1 MFVTQVSDSPTHSFL
16 VQVMS
21 SILKRNPMGFIAVVF
36 LISIC
41 SSSSQAD
48 EGMWL
53 FNNLPK
59 EHLKTKHGFEPG
71 DEWADRLMKSC
82 VRFNVDGSASFI
94 SSNGLVLTNHH
105 VAFDTLSKLSNEE
118 NNYAKDGFLARS
130 MDGELKAPDL
140 ELNQLQKISDV
151 TEKVN
156 SAVTSEMSPGD
167 AATARR
173 ARIGEIESAAK
184 EESGLRSDVV
194 TLYGGGQYHLYQYK
208 KYTDVRLVWAPE
220 ASIAFFGG
228 DADNFEYPRFNL
240 DATIFR
246 VYEDGK
252 PANIEHFLKWS
263 ENGPEENELVFVA
276 GNPGRTSRIYTTA
289 ALKFQRDVRMP
300 YVLDYIRRREVLLQ
314 QFGLGGPEMERIAK
328 IQLFGMQNS
337 RKAYMGMLQGLQ
349 DPGMMASANEA
360 EKKLLEKVGSTEE
373 LKDYA
378 SAWDEISD
386 VQKRKA
392 EMQGQGVL
400 IRTRMFGI
408 AQTIVQM
415 AMEDE
420 KPSNERLA
428 EFQDSGRES
437 LELQLFSA
445 APIHKELQQA
455 TLADEIARMCEIRG
469 ADDELCQKILAG
481 KNPIDRA
488 SELILGSKLD
498 DPEARQQIA
507 AGGIEA
513 VKGSG
518 DPLIQLAL
526 LVDDK
531 VRADRKVSEELGEIE
546 KQAYAKISKVLF
558 AANGTS
564 VYPDATFTLRLAFG
578 PVVGYEEKGQSI
590 PAFTDISG
598 TFAHEKPGQKDFELP
613 ETWTSAR
620 EKIPGGT
627 RMNFVCTA
635 DIIGGNSG
643 SPVVNKD
650 LEVVGLIFDGNI
662 QSLIADYAY
671 SDKQG
676 RSVSVHSNAI
686 RESLRYVYDAEF
698 LADQLG
704 K

>member
-1 MFVTQVSDSPTHSFL
+1 
-16 VQVMS
+16 MS
-21 SILKRNPMGFIAVVF
+21 KNLKRSLFGILAVALLGSF
-36 LISIC
+36 C
-41 SSSSQAD
+41 STQSSAD

-59 EHLKTKHGFEPG
+59 EHLKSKHGFEPG
-71 DEWADRLMKSC
+71 DEWADKLMKSC
-82 VRFNVDGSASFI
+82 VRFNVGGSASFI

-105 VAFDTLSKLSNEE
+105 VAFDTLSKLSNDE
-118 NNYAKDGFLARS
+118 NNYAEDGFLARS

-140 ELNQLQKISDV
+140 ELNQLQKITDV
-151 TEKVN
+151 TEEVN
-156 SAVTSEMSPGD
+156 SAVSVDLSPGD
-167 AATARR
+167 AAKARR
-173 ARIGEIESAAK
+173 AKIGEIESAAK
-184 EESGLRSDVV
+184 KESGLRSDVV

-252 PANIEHFLKWS
+252 PAKIEHFLKWS
-263 ENGPEENELVFVA
+263 EDGPQENELVFVA
-276 GNPGRTSRIYTTA
+276 GNPGRTSRIFTTA

-300 YVLDYIRRREVLLQ
+300 YILDFIRRREILLQ
-314 QFGLGGPEMERIAK
+314 QFGLGGKELERIAK
-328 IQLFGMQNS
+328 DQLFGMQNS

-349 DPGMMASANEA
+349 NPGMMAQATAA
-360 EKKLLEKVGSTEE
+360 EKKLLETVGSTEE
-373 LKDYA
+373 LKDYGA
-378 SAWDEISD
+378 AWDEIAN

-392 EMQGQGVL
+392 ESQGQGVL
-400 IRTRMFGI
+400 IRTRMFLI
-408 AQTIVQM
+408 AQQLVQM
-415 AMEDE
+415 ATEDQ

-428 EFQDSGRES
+428 EFQESGRES
-437 LELQLFSA
+437 LEQQLFST
-445 APIHKELQQA
+445 APIYKELQQA

-469 ADDELCQKILAG
+469 ADDELCQTILAG

-498 DPEARQQIA
+498 ETDVRQKIA
-507 AGGIEA
+507 SGGIEA
-513 VKGSG
+513 IKSSK

-526 LVDDK
+526 AVDDK
-531 VRADRKVSEELGEIE
+531 VRADRIESEELGEIE

-578 PVVGYEEKGQSI
+578 PVVGYEEKGKSI
-590 PAFTDISG
+590 PAFTDVSG
-598 TFAHEKPGQKDFELP
+598 TFAHEKEDTKDFELP
-613 ETWTSAR
+613 ETWTAAR
-620 EKIPGGT
+620 DKIPGGT

-650 LEVVGLIFDGNI
+650 LELVGLIFDGNI
-662 QSLIADYAY
+662 QSLVADYAY
-671 SDKQG
+671 TDEQG

>member
-1 MFVTQVSDSPTHSFL
+1 
-16 VQVMS
+16 MS
-21 SILKRNPMGFIAVVF
+21 KNLKRSLFGILAVALLGSF
-36 LISIC
+36 C
-41 SSSSQAD
+41 STQSSAD

-59 EHLKTKHGFEPG
+59 EHLKSKHGFEPG
-71 DEWADRLMKSC
+71 DEWADKLMKSC
-82 VRFNVDGSASFI
+82 VRFNVGGSASFI

-105 VAFDTLSKLSNEE
+105 VAFDTLSKLSNDE
-118 NNYAKDGFLARS
+118 NNYAEDGFLARS

-140 ELNQLQKISDV
+140 ELNQLLKITDV
-151 TEKVN
+151 TEEVN
-156 SAVTSEMSPGD
+156 SAVSADLSPGD
-167 AATARR
+167 AAKARR
-173 ARIGEIESAAK
+173 AKIGEIESAAK
-184 EESGLRSDVV
+184 KESGLRSDVV

-252 PANIEHFLKWS
+252 PAKIEHFLKWS
-263 ENGPEENELVFVA
+263 EDGPQENELVFVA
-276 GNPGRTSRIYTTA
+276 GNPGRTSRIFTTA

-300 YVLDYIRRREVLLQ
+300 YILDFIRRREILLQ
-314 QFGLGGPEMERIAK
+314 QFGLGGKELERIAK
-328 IQLFGMQNS
+328 DQLFGMQNS

-349 DPGMMASANEA
+349 NPGMMAQATAA
-360 EKKLLEKVGSTEE
+360 EKKLLETVGSTEE
-373 LKDYA
+373 LKDYGA
-378 SAWDEISD
+378 AWDEIAN

-392 EMQGQGVL
+392 ESQGQGVL
-400 IRTRMFGI
+400 IRTRMFLI
-408 AQTIVQM
+408 AQQLVQM
-415 AMEDE
+415 ATEDQ

-428 EFQDSGRES
+428 EFQESGRES
-437 LELQLFSA
+437 LEQQLFST
-445 APIHKELQQA
+445 APIYKELQQA

-469 ADDELCQKILAG
+469 ADDELCQTILAG

-498 DPEARQQIA
+498 ETDVRQKIA
-507 AGGIEA
+507 SGGIEA
-513 VKGSG
+513 IKSSK

-526 LVDDK
+526 AVDDK
-531 VRADRKVSEELGEIE
+531 VRADRIESEELGEIE

-578 PVVGYEEKGQSI
+578 PVVGYEEKGKSI
-590 PAFTDISG
+590 PAFTDVSG
-598 TFAHEKPGQKDFELP
+598 TFAHEKEDTKDFELP
-613 ETWTSAR
+613 ETWTAAR
-620 EKIPGGT
+620 DKIPGGT

-650 LEVVGLIFDGNI
+650 LELVGLIFDGNI
-662 QSLIADYAY
+662 QSLVADYAY
-671 SDKQG
+671 TDEQG

>member
-1 MFVTQVSDSPTHSFL
+1 MNIFKLSLILACLLVSFGSTF
-16 VQVMS
+16 
-21 SILKRNPMGFIAVVF
+21 
-36 LISIC
+36 
-41 SSSSQAD
+41 SSQSFAD

-59 EHLKTKHGFEPG
+59 QHLKDNYGFEPT
-71 DEWADRLMKSC
+71 DEWSDKLMKSC
-82 VRFNVDGSASFI
+82 VRFNVGGSASFI

-105 VAFDTLSKLSNEE
+105 VAFDTLSKLSNKD
-118 NNYAKDGFLARS
+118 NNYAKDGFIAKS
-130 MDGELKAPDL
+130 MEAELKAPDL
-140 ELNQLQKISDV
+140 ELNQLYKITDV

-156 SAVTSEMSPGD
+156 SALKPDMSPGD
-167 AATARR
+167 AAKARR

-228 DADNFEYPRFNL
+228 DADNFEYPRYNL

-252 PANIEHFLKWS
+252 PAKIEHFLKWS
-263 ENGPEENELVFVA
+263 ENGPAEKELVFVA
-276 GNPGRTSRIYTTA
+276 GNPGRTSRIFTTA
-289 ALKFQRDVRMP
+289 ALKHQRDVRMP
-300 YVLDYIRRREVLLQ
+300 YVLDFIRRREVLLQ
-314 QFGLGGPEMERIAK
+314 QFGLGGPEKERIAK
-328 IQLFGMQNS
+328 DQLFGMQNS

-349 DPGMMASANEA
+349 DPKMMASSMEA
-360 EKKLLEKVGSTEE
+360 EKKLLEKVASTAE
-373 LKDYA
+373 LGEYA
-378 SAWDEISD
+378 SAWEKIAD

-392 EMQGQGVL
+392 EKQGKGVL
-400 IRTRMFGI
+400 VSSRMFSI
-408 AQTIVQM
+408 AQQLVQM
-415 AMEDE
+415 AMEDQ

-428 EFQDSGRES
+428 EYQDSGRES
-437 LELQLFSA
+437 LEQQLFSSA
-445 APIHKELQQA
+445 KIYKELQQA
-455 TLADEIARMCEIRG
+455 VIADEISRMCEMRG

-488 SELILGSKLD
+488 SELIFESKLD
-498 DPEARQQIA
+498 DPEVRKQIA
-507 AGGIEA
+507 AGGIDA
-513 VKGSG
+513 IKSSD

-531 VRADRKVSEELGEIE
+531 VREDRKDSEEFGEIE
-546 KQAYAKISKVLF
+546 KQAYAQISKVLF

-578 PVVGYEEKGQSI
+578 PVVGYEEKGKSI
-590 PAFTDISG
+590 PAFTDVNG
-598 TFAHEKPGQKDFELP
+598 TFAHEANHDGQKDFVLP
-613 ETWTSAR
+613 ETWTNAR
-620 EKIPGGT
+620 DKIPGGT
-627 RMNFVCTA
+627 PMNFVCTA

-671 SDKQG
+671 SDAQG

-686 RESLRYVYDAEF
+686 REALRYVYDAED

>member
-1 MFVTQVSDSPTHSFL
+1 LCFAL
-16 VQVMS
+16 
-21 SILKRNPMGFIAVVF
+21 AVLGTF
-36 LISIC
+36 GSLNSAT
-41 SSSSQAD
+41 SHAD

-53 FNNLPK
+53 FNNLPIQ
-59 EHLKTKHGFEPG
+59 HLKAKHGFEPT
-71 DEWADRLMKSC
+71 EAWADKLMKSC
-82 VRFNVDGSASFI
+82 VRFNVGGSASFI

-105 VAFDTLSKLSNEE
+105 VAFDTLSKLSDKD
-118 NNYAKDGFLARS
+118 NNYAKDGFLAKS
-130 MDGELKAPDL
+130 MELELKAPDL
-140 ELNQLQKISDV
+140 ELNQLFKITDV

-156 SAVTSEMSPGD
+156 SAVDAKMAPGD
-167 AATARR
+167 AAKARR

-184 EESGLRSDVV
+184 AESGLRSDVV

-246 VYEDGK
+246 VYENDK
-252 PANIEHFLKWS
+252 PAKIEHFLKWS
-263 ENGPEENELVFVA
+263 ENGPAEDELVFVA
-276 GNPGRTSRIYTTA
+276 GNPGRTSRIFTTA
-289 ALKFQRDVRMP
+289 ALKHQRDVRMP
-300 YVLDYIRRREVLLQ
+300 YILDFIRRREVLLQ
-314 QFGLGGPEMERIAK
+314 QFGLGGPEKERIAK
-328 IQLFGMQNS
+328 DQLFGMQNS

-349 DPGMMASANEA
+349 DPGMMARATAA
-360 EKKLLEKVGSTEE
+360 EQKLLDKVASTEE
-373 LKDYA
+373 LKQYA
-378 SAWDEISD
+378 SAWEKIAA
-386 VQKRKA
+386 VQKTKA
-392 EMQGQGVL
+392 EKQGQGVL
-400 IRTRMFGI
+400 ISSRMFSI
-408 AQTIVQM
+408 AQELVQM
-415 AMEDE
+415 AQEDQ
-420 KPSNERLA
+420 KPSTERLA
-428 EFQDSGRES
+428 EFQDSGRDS
-437 LELQLFSA
+437 LLQQLYSS
-445 APIHKELQQA
+445 APIYKELQQA
-455 TLADEIARMCEIRG
+455 VLADEIARMCEVRG

-488 SELILGSKLD
+488 AELINGSKLE
-498 DPEARQQIA
+498 DPEVRKSIA
-507 AGGIEA
+507 AGGIDA
-513 VKGSG
+513 IKNST

-531 VRADRKVSEELGEIE
+531 VRDDRKSSEELGEIE
-546 KQAYAKISKVLF
+546 KQAYAQISKVLF

-578 PVVGYEEKGQSI
+578 PVSGYEEKGKSI
-590 PAFTDISG
+590 PAFTDVNG
-598 TFAHEKPGQKDFELP
+598 TFAHEESHDGQKDFVLP
-613 ETWTSAR
+613 ETWAAAR
-620 EKIPGGT
+620 DRIPGST
-627 RMNFVCTA
+627 QMNFVCTA

-671 SDKQG
+671 SDTQG

-686 RESLRYVYDAEF
+686 REALRYVYEAEF